1 MGNLVSLESTDS
13 AASAALILRLSAPIL
28 IIDDDAEFRSALARF
43 LGKMSF
49 RVLEAAS
56 PIEGL
61 RLARERGPGA
71 ILLDLCLDGKNPK
84 DTFSA
89 EFVMKALRSS
99 ARTRGVPVFAI
110 SGMRG
115 DAETEARFRA
125 LGAEALLAKA
135 ELFDADGFVRN
146 LRARLMIGDAPVPAA
161 AAGARDG
168 FPLDATVLVID
179 DESDTADLL
188 KTMFKNGA
196 HKIFWADNGVAGLS
210 LAKTELP
217 DLVILDLHMP
227 GLDGKQ
233 VCRRLRE
240 ESAGG
245 LYLPILML
253 TGDDRLRQEVH
264 CLDLGADDYLLKTAS
279 VMRLAARIR
288 GLIRRRRFGV
298 DSRGMLSVGGLTLD
312 CATLSLAIR
321 GRGAAVELT
330 KAESGI
336 VALLLVSMGKLVRS
350 ETLHKKVCRTWPG
363 QESTVIKVHISHIRK
378 KLGRHARLIEAV
390 NGEDGYRLDVDAA
403 KRLLT
408 SGTRG

>member
-1 MGNLVSLESTDS
+1 MSSESTDGAVS
-13 AASAALILRLSAPIL
+13 AVPIPRPFAPVL
-28 IIDDDAEFRSALARF
+28 IIDDDPEFRPAFAHF
-43 LGKMSF
+43 LGKMGF

-71 ILLDLCLDGKNPK
+71 IFLDLCLDGKNPK

-89 EFVMKALRSS
+89 EFVMKGLRSS

-110 SGMRG
+110 SGIRG

-125 LGAEALLAKA
+125 LGAEALFAKA
-135 ELFDADGFVRN
+135 ELFDADHFVGN
-146 LRARLMIGDAPVPAA
+146 LRARIMLGAAPVPAAAAAA

-168 FPLDATVLVID
+168 FPVDVTVLVID

-188 KTMFKNGA
+188 KAMFKNGA
-196 HKIFWADNGVAGLS
+196 HKIFWADNGVTGLS

-240 ESAGG
+240 ESVGG
-245 LYLPILML
+245 FYLPILML

-264 CLDLGADDYLLKTAS
+264 CLDLGADDYLLKTAP
-279 VMRLAARIR
+279 VLRLAARIR
-288 GLIRRRRFGV
+288 GLIRRRRFGI
-298 DSRGMLSVGGLTLD
+298 DSRGMLSAGGVVLD
-312 CATLSLAIR
+312 CATLALAIR
-321 GRGAAVELT
+321 GRSAAVGLT
-330 KAESGI
+330 KAEAGI
-336 VALLLVSMGKLVRS
+336 VALLLVAMGKLVRS
-350 ETLHKKVCRTWPG
+350 ETLHKKVCRAWPG
-363 QESTVIKVHISHIRK
+363 QESTVIKVHVSHIRK
-378 KLGRHARLIEAV
+378 KLGRHARLIESV

-408 SGTRG
+408 SGTQG

>member
-1 MGNLVSLESTDS
+1 MSPESTDGAVS
-13 AASAALILRLSAPIL
+13 VEPIARPFAPIL
-28 IIDDDAEFRSALARF
+28 IIDDDPEFRPAFAHF
-43 LGKMSF
+43 LRKMGF
-49 RVLEAAS
+49 RVLEATS

-71 ILLDLCLDGKNPK
+71 IFLDLCLDGKNPK
-84 DTFSA
+84 NTFSS
-89 EFVMKALRSS
+89 EFVMKGLRSS

-110 SGMRG
+110 SGIRG
-115 DAETEARFRA
+115 DAETEARFRG
-125 LGAEALLAKA
+125 LGAEALFAKA
-135 ELFDADGFVRN
+135 ELFDADRFVGN
-146 LRARLMIGDAPVPAA
+146 LRARLMIGAAPVPAA

-168 FPLDATVLVID
+168 FPLDLTVLVID

-253 TGDDRLRQEVH
+253 TGDDRPRQEVH

-279 VMRLAARIR
+279 VMRLAARVR
-288 GLIRRRRFGV
+288 GLIRRRRFGI
-298 DSRGMLSVGGLTLD
+298 DSRGMLSAGGVVLD
-312 CATLSLAIR
+312 CATLSLAIG
-321 GRGAAVELT
+321 GRRAAVGLT
-330 KAESGI
+330 KAEAGI
-336 VALLLVSMGKLVRS
+336 VALLLLAMGKLVRS
-350 ETLHKKVCRTWPG
+350 ETLHKKVCRAWPG
-363 QESTVIKVHISHIRK
+363 QESTVIKVHVSHIRK
-378 KLGRHARLIEAV
+378 KLGRHARLIESV

-408 SGTRG
+408 SETRG

>member
-1 MGNLVSLESTDS
+1 MSLESTDS
-13 AASAALILRLSAPIL
+13 AVPVARIPRSFASIL
-28 IIDDDAEFRSALARF
+28 IIDDDPGFRPAFAKF
-43 LGKMSF
+43 FAKMGFS
-49 RVLEAAS
+49 VVEAAS
-56 PIEGL
+56 PTEGL

-71 ILLDLCLDGKNPK
+71 IFLDLCLDGKNPK

-89 EFVMKALRSS
+89 EFVMKGLRSS
-99 ARTRGVPVFAI
+99 ARTRSVPVFVI
-110 SGMRG
+110 SGIRG
-115 DAETEARFRA
+115 DVETEARFRV

-135 ELFDADGFVRN
+135 ELFDADRFVGS
-146 LRARLMIGDAPVPAA
+146 LRARLMVGASPVPAA

-168 FPLDATVLVID
+168 FPLDLTVLVID

-196 HKIFWADNGVAGLS
+196 HKVFWADNGVAGLS

-233 VCRRLRE
+233 VCRRLRD

-253 TGDDRLRQEVH
+253 TGDDRLRQEVD
-264 CLDLGADDYLLKTAS
+264 CLDLGADDYLLKTAP
-279 VMRLAARIR
+279 VMRLAARVR
-288 GLIRRRRFGV
+288 GLIRRRRFGI
-298 DSRGMLSVGGLTLD
+298 DSRGMLSAGGVVLD
-312 CATLSLAIR
+312 CEALALTIR
-321 GRGAAVELT
+321 GRKAAVGLT
-330 KAESGI
+330 KAEAGI
-336 VALLLVSMGKLVRS
+336 VALLLAAMGKLVRS
-350 ETLHKKVCRTWPG
+350 DTLHKKVCRAWPG
-363 QESTVIKVHISHIRK
+363 QESTVIKVHVSHIRK
-378 KLGRHARLIEAV
+378 KLGRDARLIESV